1 MKLNEFGWPEKKK
14 NYTSPKVLYCKRVFF
29 YPKILW
35 RNFFLCIDLSNF
47 RTLKQWYC
55 DQYLESFTIIK
66 FLKFKFLRVPKEV
79 FFTFIKFN
87 LKFFEKKHIFLKDTD
102 IVLFGPYMN
111 NHTHKII
118 DFLIRLPI
126 LKKKKYKR
134 VFAPSELK
142 NLFDQTKASTFLDKK
157 IVYFDSYKKI
167 IFENVN
173 YLPHVDTR
181 TSNLVYKNAA
191 NQYRNFLKKK
201 FKKNSN
207 YKYILVSRSAG
218 KRRLLNEN
226 ILYNAIKIYGFK
238 RVFFEKM
245 TYKKQFEISSNAKII
260 IGYHG
265 AGLSNAFFMKKN
277 HHLLEIVNQSYNHP
291 FFKIYTSV
299 LQLKYKK
306 FICTKNLSNLNGECD
321 SIEIVKYIRNIL

>member
-1 MKLNEFGWPEKKK
+1 MARKKK

-55 DQYLESFTIIK
+55 DQYLESFTINK

-87 LKFFEKKHIFLKDTD
+87 LKFFDKKHIFLKDTD

-134 VFAPSELK
+134 VF
-142 NLFDQTKASTFLDKK
+142 
-157 IVYFDSYKKI
+157 
-167 IFENVN
+167 
-173 YLPHVDTR
+173 
-181 TSNLVYKNAA
+181 
-191 NQYRNFLKKK
+191 
-201 FKKNSN
+201 
-207 YKYILVSRSAG
+207 
-218 KRRLLNEN
+218 
-226 ILYNAIKIYGFK
+226 
-238 RVFFEKM
+238 FEK
-245 TYKKQFEISSNAKII
+245 ISVDNQIK
-260 IGYHG
+260 
-265 AGLSNAFFMKKN
+265 LSN
-277 HHLLEIVNQSYNHP
+277 SC
-291 FFKIYTSV
+291 KIMIGWC
-299 LQLKYKK
+299 L
-306 FICTKNLSNLNGECD
+306 
-321 SIEIVKYIRNIL
+321 